1 MRKTVCILLILT
13 LLLLC
18 GCEYSSM
25 SENYD
30 GNSSSVT
37 VEPGLKRPPD
47 FDKSLWYNVIVHDA
61 DNEDIGAP
69 DLNGIIWL
77 NTPVYIHGTIEK
89 ITDNG
94 ITVKLLGFDS
104 DSGFG
109 YEWVY
114 YFISEIQKQFAVN
127 ETADVIFD
135 DETLIR
141 SYKDDYETYTYTKPD
156 ERYISVGMNVSF
168 LVNSFGSNHDIY
180 SDELKIGKSTEEDIK
195 SANDYINACFSEY
208 QSVLKPVSEL
218 PCATVR
224 IDNLVK
230 ENSGRFYHVFN
241 GTIMDK
247 SEALNIDSHTYE
259 FYNLIYR
266 LSNDDKTYLNSPS
279 DTVLPEGTVVK
290 IYYYSEDYS
299 SYAEPVSIEIIA
311 N

>member
-1 MRKTVCILLILT
+1 MRKSFCSLLIVT

-18 GCEYSSM
+18 GCEYSSL

-30 GNSSSVT
+30 GTSSPVT
-37 VEPGLKRPPD
+37 VEPASKQPPD
-47 FDKSLWYNVIVHDA
+47 FDASLWYDFIVHDA

-69 DLNGIIWL
+69 DLNGMIWL

-104 DSGFG
+104 ESGLG
-109 YEWVY
+109 DEWVY

-127 ETADVIFD
+127 DTTDVIFD

-141 SYKDDYETYTYTKPD
+141 SYKDDYEAYTYTKPD
-156 ERYISVGMNVSF
+156 ERYISVGMNIAF

-180 SDELKIGKSTEEDIK
+180 SDELLIGKSTEEDIK
-195 SANDYINACFSEY
+195 SANEYINACFSEY

-230 ENSGRFYHVFN
+230 ENSGRFNHVFN
-241 GTIMDK
+241 GTLMDK

-266 LSNDDKTYLNSPS
+266 LPNDNKTYLDSPTE
-279 DTVLPEGTVVK
+279 TVLTEGTVVK

-299 SYAEPVSIEIIA
+299 SYAEPVAMEVFG
-311 N
+311 

>member
-1 MRKTVCILLILT
+1 MRKSFFGLLIIT

-30 GNSSSVT
+30 GTSSSFT
-37 VEPGLKRPPD
+37 VEPDSKQPPD
-47 FDKSLWYNVIVHDA
+47 FDASLWYDVIVHDA

-69 DLNGIIWL
+69 DLNGMIWL

-94 ITVKLLGFDS
+94 TTVKLLGFDS
-104 DSGFG
+104 ESGLG
-109 YEWVY
+109 GEWVY

-127 ETADVIFD
+127 DTADVIFD

-141 SYKDDYETYTYTKPD
+141 SYKDDYEAYTYTKPD
-156 ERYISVGMNVSF
+156 ERYISVGMNVAF

-180 SDELKIGKSTEEDIK
+180 SDELRIGKSTEKDIK
-195 SANDYINACFSEY
+195 LANEYINACFSEY
-208 QSVLKPVSEL
+208 QSVLKPASEL
-218 PCATVR
+218 PFATVR
-224 IDNLVK
+224 IDDLVK
-230 ENSGRFYHVFN
+230 ENSGRFYHIFN

-247 SEALNIDSHTYE
+247 SEDLNTDSHTYE

-266 LSNDDKTYLNSPS
+266 LPNDDKTYLDSPS
-279 DTVLPEGTVVK
+279 ESVLPEGTVVK

-299 SYAEPVSIEIIA
+299 SYAEPVAMEVIG
-311 N
+311 